1 MAEQFDYT
9 YYGARCHAE
18 ELIAFLEHTV
28 DTNLALEERGR
39 KRTPVCIWG
48 RHGIGKTEIVEQL
61 AKRRGYPF
69 AYVAPAQ
76 FEEMG
81 DLLGMPHAEG
91 GTTTFAPPEWVP
103 RQEGP
108 GILLIDDLNRA
119 DDRILRGTMQL
130 LQNFELASWK
140 LPPKWQMVCTANPD
154 GGDYSVTP
162 MDDAMLTRLLH
173 VTLELDVKRWAK
185 WADENGIDP
194 RGIHFV
200 LLYPETVS
208 GLRTTPRTL
217 VQFFERIAGIKDL
230 RKNVNLVMA
239 LAKSCLDEETVT
251 AFNAFLNAN
260 LEELVAPEEILGAK
274 KWKPV
279 QKRITELVDREVQRV
294 DILSTICTRL
304 AHRVAHEE
312 TALGDKEIENL
323 GAFLRLA
330 CMPEDMRLALV
341 QDLVAVPKPSVKRL
355 FADPEIGRLMLRR

>member
-1 MAEQFDYT
+1 
-9 YYGARCHAE
+9 
-18 ELIAFLEHTV
+18 
-28 DTNLALEERGR
+28 
-39 KRTPVCIWG
+39 
-48 RHGIGKTEIVEQL
+48 
-61 AKRRGYPF
+61 
-69 AYVAPAQ
+69 
-76 FEEMG
+76 
-81 DLLGMPHAEG
+81 
-91 GTTTFAPPEWVP
+91 
-103 RQEGP
+103 
-108 GILLIDDLNRA
+108 
-119 DDRILRGTMQL
+119 
-130 LQNFELASWK
+130 
-140 LPPKWQMVCTANPD
+140 
-154 GGDYSVTP
+154 
-162 MDDAMLTRLLH
+162 
-173 VTLELDVKRWAK
+173 
-185 WADENGIDP
+185 
-194 RGIHFV
+194 
-200 LLYPETVS
+200 
-208 GLRTTPRTL
+208 
-217 VQFFERIAGIKDL
+217 
-230 RKNVNLVMA
+230 MA